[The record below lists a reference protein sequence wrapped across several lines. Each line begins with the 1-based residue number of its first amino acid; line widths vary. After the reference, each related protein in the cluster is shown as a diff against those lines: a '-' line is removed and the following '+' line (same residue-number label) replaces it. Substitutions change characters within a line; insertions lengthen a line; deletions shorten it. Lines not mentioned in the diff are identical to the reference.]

1 MQKSCGI
8 FLYLSASFL
17 AFVVAGGMGT
27 GKRGDALRFK
37 APVLPLWPQRCS
49 APLQGA
55 LRHQR
60 PAPRGLGDRGRSRGW
75 LPQRPGSVLPE
86 GNCRARCDAQMRW
99 TQDSAPCVQH
109 RRLSASQRRRRGE
122 GAVSRTAARAASWH
136 WRHDPGCRG
145 CLQPS
150 VPVLSS
156 LWSLPLHLTR
166 VRARAGWL

>member
-8 FLYLSASFL
+8 FLYSSASFL

-27 GKRGDALRFK
+27 GKRGDALDFK

-55 LRHQR
+55 LRRQH

-75 LPQRPGSVLPE
+75 LPQRPGSVLLE
-86 GNCRARCDAQMRW
+86 GNCRAGCDAQMRW

-109 RRLSASQRRRRGE
+109 RQLSASQRGLFPGLLQEPRHGTGDTTQARLFAAQRACAE
-122 GAVSRTAARAASWH
+122 LALVPPVVSDTRAY
-136 WRHDPGCRG
+136 
-145 CLQPS
+145 
-150 VPVLSS
+150 
-156 LWSLPLHLTR
+156 
-166 VRARAGWL
+166 AGWL